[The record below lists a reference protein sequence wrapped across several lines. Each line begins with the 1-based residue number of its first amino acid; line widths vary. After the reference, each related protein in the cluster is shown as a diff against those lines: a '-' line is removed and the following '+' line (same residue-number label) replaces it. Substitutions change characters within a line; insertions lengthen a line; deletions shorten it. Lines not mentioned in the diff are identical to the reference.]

1 MQDYQ
6 DKFLASVQNK
16 FVSGTQ
22 HQQIPFMVNQAK
34 FYEIDLETTLSIIR
48 NNWSGT
54 FDKGDEMSLRNA
66 WKKCNPEKT
75 ISQYDK
81 KKPIE
86 KVKEIT
92 KNSNNLNQNQID
104 LNLDIL
110 KSELSKVEIKEYN
123 LDLTETTED
132 LTYWFDEN
140 DIIWISSS
148 YISSGLRDFKDL
160 TELTVY
166 NRPLNIYSYMCVNPF
181 RGDAP
186 ERTDE
191 SVSKF
196 NYLLL
201 ESDTLELTLQMQ
213 LWQDMIDY
221 GVPIKS
227 VIFSGGKSFHTL
239 IKLHDI
245 STVEE
250 YKEYANKLIK
260 LFESY
265 IGVSIDKACC
275 NPSRLTR
282 SPFGTYD
289 KEGENKGKEQELFY
303 LNPNNEI
310 EGDAYKL
317 IESYFKNKLHLR
329 SSAPEISKD
338 KITESELLFYVD
350 RSIVFDIWC
359 ESSKFY
365 WRIKDFSGR
374 TSYIQEY
381 FISRTRLN
389 ECAIQFIDKKYK
401 SVLIDPKDLQDFTV
415 QYKQIIFQPC
425 LKKDLY
431 VNDKIV
437 NVFRPGN
444 LSEIINDKN
453 IPDKLN
459 TPLEVYLNNLFGDNE
474 VERKW
479 TLQWMRHYMHNFK
492 KMLTAP
498 VFWDKPGIGKSM
510 LAEAFGRSIGNW
522 ASPKQS
528 QIEDNR
534 FNAWIK
540 NAVII
545 LDEVSCGSKKDGKA
559 FGDYLKGLITQEMQT
574 IEHKGR
580 DLIETFIPNCFI
592 FTANTNNY
600 IPPVFLEENDRRY
613 TIIRNDNS
621 KNLMELWTDED
632 FIKWNSGEYQNIL
645 IKYIYNLPEDKSVN
659 LNHGLVSKYKT
670 EVLEMSKNKFELVAE
685 DIYKEFVER
694 EFISNEELKD
704 YLKENYDNDIKFDI
718 IKKILIKQY
727 GCEMAIKKTS
737 YKMKLHATFRGL
749 KFNNKE
755 ITL

>member
-1 MQDYQ
+1 MNRLLY
-6 DKFLASVQNK
+6 L
-16 FVSGTQ
+16 
-22 HQQIPFMVNQAK
+22 
-34 FYEIDLETTLSIIR
+34 LSELIGH
-48 NNWSGT
+48 GT
-54 FDKGDEMSLRNA
+54 FDKGNELSFKNA
-66 WKKCNPEKT
+66 WKKCIPEKT

-92 KNSNNLNQNQID
+92 KNSNNLNQSQID
-104 LNLDIL
+104 LNLDVL
-110 KSELSKVEIKEYN
+110 KAELNKVEIKEYDLN
-123 LDLTETTED
+123 LTETTKD
-132 LTYWFDEN
+132 LNYWFDK
-140 DIIWISSS
+140 DDVIWISSDL
-148 YISSGLRDFKDL
+148 SSTVGFKDVN
-160 TELTVY
+160 ELTVF
-166 NRPLNIYSYMCVNPF
+166 NLPLNLFSYMCVNPF
-181 RGDAP
+181 KGD
-186 ERTDE
+186 RSGRNDE

-196 NYLLL
+196 QYLLL

-245 STVEE
+245 SSVEE

-282 SPFGTYD
+282 SPFGTYNKD
-289 KEGENKGKEQELFY
+289 GENKGAEQSLFY
-303 LNPNNEI
+303 LNPNEEI
-310 EGDAYKL
+310 DGDAYKL
-317 IESYFKNKLHLR
+317 IESYFKNKLKLH

-338 KITESELLFYVD
+338 KIGQTELLFYVD

-374 TSYIQEY
+374 TNYIQEY

-389 ECAIQFIDKKYK
+389 ECAIQFIDKKYQ

-444 LSEIINDKN
+444 LSDIIADTN

-459 TPLEVYLNNLFGDNE
+459 QPLEIYLNNLFGHNE
-474 VERKW
+474 LERKW
-479 TLQWMRHYMHNFK
+479 TLQWMRNYMHNFK

-522 ASPKQS
+522 VSPKQS

-580 DLIETFIPNCFI
+580 DLVETFIPNCFI

-621 KNLMELWTDED
+621 KNLMELWTTED
-632 FIKWNSGEYQNIL
+632 FDKWNSGEYQNIL
-645 IKYIYNLPEDKSVN
+645 IKYIYNLPEDKTIN
-659 LNHGLVSKYKT
+659 LNHGLVSKYKA
-670 EVLEMSKNKFELVAE
+670 EVLEMSKNKFELAAE
-685 DIYKEFVER
+685 DIYNEFVER
-694 EFISNEELKD
+694 EFLSNEELKD

-727 GCEMAIKKTS
+727 GCEQSIKKTS

-749 KFNNKE
+749 KFNKKE
-755 ITL
+755 TTL